1 MAVNVNITNHKK
13 IFVGLN
19 GKTYDSFAK
28 LKTKDSRI
36 DNAGLVEPQTGN
48 EAGKEEVKTN

>member
-48 EAGKEEVKTN
+48 EAGKEEVKKN